1 MTAVQTRKRCADTE
15 GLFPGKRTAGCGM
28 SNGSCANAR
37 TMGGRT
43 HAWRDALATLSI
55 AGMFALAAATTA
67 SSADI
72 VGRVANDA
80 GQPAAGVQVSVLN
93 SSGASAG
100 SVTSDAQGAYE
111 IRDLKPGTYTL
122 VLKGQSVMSYLPKEG
137 LTVNWGLPRN
147 APPLAVGKVGAAPT
161 AAVASEPQ
169 PGKGK

>member
-1 MTAVQTRKRCADTE
+1 
-15 GLFPGKRTAGCGM
+15 M
-28 SNGSCANAR
+28 SSSGFCANAR

-43 HAWRDALATLSI
+43 RAWRDALATLTI
-55 AGMFALAAATTA
+55 AGILATATTA

-80 GQPAAGVQVSVLN
+80 GQPAAGVQVSVID
-93 SSGASAG
+93 SSGTSAG
-100 SVTSDAQGAYE
+100 SVTSDAEGAYE

-147 APPLAVGKVGAAPT
+147 APPLAVGKVGASPS
-161 AAVASEPQ
+161 AAVASGTQ

>member
-1 MTAVQTRKRCADTE
+1 M
-15 GLFPGKRTAGCGM
+15 G
-28 SNGSCANAR
+28 SNGFCVNAR

-43 HAWRDALATLSI
+43 HAWRDAFATLTM

-80 GQPAAGVQVSVLN
+80 GEPAAGVQVSVLN

-100 SVTSDAQGAYE
+100 SVTSDAEGVYQ

-147 APPLAVGKVGAAPT
+147 APPLAVGKVGALPT
-161 AAVASEPQ
+161 AAKVSEPELD
-169 PGKGK
+169 KGR